1 MWSAPQS
8 TASRRN
14 STAKAIAS
22 GRPDVSRTITSQAN
36 LRGDSQG
43 ASGRSNRTVSADCTG
58 KRHIR
63 ERAAKTGECYAVAR
77 MHELAREV
85 VCPDVPME
93 GESVALTDED
103 REELAALWIEIGM
116 KRMFRSTGTWLEPF
130 MFGMTV
136 HSMAGDW
143 PGKKEIV
150 DDIDRRMKAL
160 ANRLTAQG
168 DAAVREWIAS
178 RDRSDVDRVD
188 QAHMPAAEA
197 LLDAWLGLRRGMGIK
212 VYPVLLAHE
221 LADFGD
227 PRTWR
232 QARSGLR
239 RMRWL
244 ITQQQG
250 TTATIS

>member
-1 MWSAPQS
+1 M
-8 TASRRN
+8 
-14 STAKAIAS
+14 
-22 GRPDVSRTITSQAN
+22 TSDKD
-36 LRGDSQG
+36 R
-43 ASGRSNRTVSADCTG
+43 

-63 ERAAKTGECYAVAR
+63 ERAAKTGERYAVAR

-85 VCPDVPME
+85 VCPDVPMK
-93 GESVALTDED
+93 GDQSVALTDED

-116 KRMFRSTGTWLEPF
+116 KRMFRSTGTWQEPF

-150 DDIDRRMKAL
+150 EDIDRRMKAL

-168 DAAVREWIAS
+168 EAAVREWIAS
-178 RDRSDVDRVD
+178 RDRSDVDRVA
-188 QAHMPAAEA
+188 QTHMPAAEA

-212 VYPVLLAHE
+212 ACPVLLAHE

-250 TTATIS
+250 TTSPIS